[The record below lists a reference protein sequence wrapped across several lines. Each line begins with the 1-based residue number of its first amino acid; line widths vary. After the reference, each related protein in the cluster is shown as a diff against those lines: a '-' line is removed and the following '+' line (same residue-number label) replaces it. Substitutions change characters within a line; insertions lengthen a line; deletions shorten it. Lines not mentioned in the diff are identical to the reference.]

1 MARRN
6 DDYDWLD
13 DPFDEKKAAEERERA
28 AVSGR
33 AKAALGCGC
42 LAALGLAV
50 LAVVAT
56 VAALGSLS
64 L

>member
-50 LAVVAT
+50 LAVAAI

>member
-13 DPFDEKKAAEERERA
+13 DPFD
-28 AVSGR
+28 
-33 AKAALGCGC
+33 GC